1 MRSPLYGLMERALHR
16 VHDMKLSLFRS
27 TVEQNVFGFTADP
40 TGCNLPEEL
49 GPWQKAGEG
58 TSAYTYAE
66 KNFEGLALSDPVIR
80 AVERDGFYLARSG
93 MTIMGS

>member
-1 MRSPLYGLMERALHR
+1 
-16 VHDMKLSLFRS
+16 MKLSLFRS

-40 TGCNLPEEL
+40 TGCNLPEEF

-58 TSAYTYAE
+58 TSAHTYAE
-66 KNFEGLALSDPVIR
+66 NSLDGLALSDPVIR

-93 MTIMGS
+93 TIIGS